1 MTPVRTISTTPAPT
15 PATLRVRR
23 PSQRSRRGVALLLVM
38 VAMAAAVTLAGAFLV
53 SRRNSVGIAKN
64 VVRAAQARWAA
75 KSAAEY
81 AIAALQ
87 TSVNWFDADPT
98 TFIPNIVFGPGQAAV
113 YVTNLAGG
121 PPTPTDADLVVT
133 ALAAVNGVIVREQTI
148 VNYKSGFATR
158 DAFDPRLS
166 EFAAYTVK
174 ATTVDSTASILAWGA
189 SPNYFA
195 GRPVKIG
202 GAYTAAMDAAFD
214 PNAAVLS
221 AGLYVPETAALSLQ
235 SMIGAQPFETGGL
248 LPTFVK
254 VAPASLPA
262 AFAAL
267 PVVSPNPVVVVNK
280 QTVAPGAYSSTLAVI
295 GSAAEATLDGGAGG
309 AMYSFDQL
317 TIDSQ
322 GVLKIKGDVKVFVNG
337 DMSVQNNAAIELDK
351 NAVAEF
357 YVGGDVDVDN
367 AVVGFNR
374 SVARQATRQV
384 DDVASSYAP
393 AEQMQLYPLRRD
405 IPGGQAPS
413 RIRLDNG
420 SLTRMVVVAPT
431 ADVRLDNGS
440 ALFGRVTGYTLSM
453 YNGASILYDTA
464 LDKGVGVTET
474 SGPLYDENGD
484 LLPELQTLLASFD
497 PDTQS
502 YEDLLAML
510 QADPALA
517 AFPDLATTAPLGP
530 TPRDPRRA
538 QAIPWPAEAL
548 AFEGAVTGTGA
559 TYPWSSATDA
569 LTQQFIASM
578 TNVATAPT
586 GSRTGPIGSTGVV
599 GSTGSTGSTGVV
611 GSTGAVGS
619 TGVVGSTGTT
629 STTTTTTTTQ
639 PLGSV
644 QPLSG
649 GIQ

>member
-1 MTPVRTISTTPAPT
+1 MTPALAFSTTRTPSPT
-15 PATLRVRR
+15 PAQALRA
-23 PSQRSRRGVALLLVM
+23 SQRSRRGVALLLVM
-38 VAMAAAVTLAGAFLV
+38 VAMATGVTLAGAYLT
-53 SRRNSVGIAKN
+53 SRRNSVGIAQN

-75 KSAAEY
+75 KSAAAY

-121 PPTPTDADLVVT
+121 TPTPSDADLVVT

-174 ATTVDSTASILAWGA
+174 STTVDLNSTIMAWGA

-214 PNAAVLS
+214 PNASVLS
-221 AGLYVPETAALSLQ
+221 AGLYVPENATLSLQ

-254 VAPASLPA
+254 VAPAALPA

-267 PVVSPNPVVVVNK
+267 PVVSPNPVVIVNK

-295 GSAAEATLDGGAGG
+295 GSSAEATLDGGAGG

-317 TIDSQ
+317 AVDNQ
-322 GVLKIKGDVKVFVNG
+322 GVLKIKGNVKVFVNG
-337 DMSVQNNAAIELDK
+337 DITVKNNSAIELDK

-357 YVGGDVDVDN
+357 YVGGDVTVDKS
-367 AVVGFNR
+367 VVGFNR
-374 SVARQATRQV
+374 SVARQLTRQA
-384 DDVASSYAP
+384 DDVAANYAP

-405 IPGGQAPS
+405 IPGGAAPS
-413 RIRLDNG
+413 QVFLDNE
-420 SLTRMVVVAPT
+420 SLGRMVVVAPT

-453 YNGASILYDTA
+453 SNGASILYDTA
-464 LDKGVGVTET
+464 LDKGVGVTERT
-474 SGPLYDENGD
+474 GPLYDENGQ
-484 LLPELQTLLASFD
+484 LLSDLQTLLASFD
-497 PDTQS
+497 PNTQS

-517 AFPDLATTAPLGP
+517 GFPDLATTAPLGP

-538 QAIPWPAEAL
+538 QAKPWPAEAL
-548 AFEGAVTGTGA
+548 AFEGVVTGTGA

-578 TNVATAPT
+578 TTVATSPT
-586 GSRTGPIGSTGVV
+586 GSRTGPIGSTGM
-599 GSTGSTGSTGVV
+599 TGSTGSTGTTGVI

-619 TGVVGSTGTT
+619 TGVVGSTGATSTT
-629 STTTTTTTTQ
+629 STTTQ
-639 PLGSV
+639 PLSTV

-649 GIQ
+649 GNQ